1 MDYKDYYKILGVDK
15 SATKEVIKKAYRKL
29 AKEYHPD
36 KTKGDKA
43 LEEKFKAVSEAY
55 QVLSNDENRKKYDDL
70 GANWKQAQ
78 QQPGGDA
85 GFDYSQFYGQAGGQR
100 GQHQS
105 YQGDPEAFSD
115 FFNNIFGGSGG
126 AGGFSGQ
133 SRGSSRKMKGQDFT
147 ANMEITLEE
156 AYHGCSRILQLDNQ
170 KLRISTKPGTRDQ
183 QKIKLKGKGSPG
195 RNGGPNGDLYITIH
209 VQKHPDFKRKEND
222 LYSTLTLDIYT
233 AVLGGS
239 FKVPTLNGNVTMKIP
254 KGTQGG
260 KKLRLKGKGMPVY
273 GTADQFGDLYV
284 TTQIQIPTDLNPEEE
299 KLFVELKEKSHEH
312 TR

>member
-15 SATKEVIKKAYRKL
+15 SATKDEIKKAYRKL

-36 KTKGDKA
+36 KTKGDRT

-55 QVLSNDENRKKYDDL
+55 QVLSNDENRKKYDEL

-85 GFDYSQFYGQAGGQR
+85 GFDYSQFYGQSGGQR
-100 GQHQS
+100 GSHQS

-115 FFNNIFGGSGG
+115 FFNNIFGGGASGFG
-126 AGGFSGQ
+126 GQ
-133 SRGSSRKMKGQDFT
+133 SRRGSRKMKGQDF
-147 ANMEITLEE
+147 AADMEITLEE
-156 AYHGCSRILQLDNQ
+156 AYHGCSRILQLDQQ

-195 RNGGPNGDLYITIH
+195 INGGPNGDLYITIH
-209 VQKHPDFKRKEND
+209 VHKHPAFKRKEND
-222 LYSTLTLDIYT
+222 LYSTLILDVYT

-239 FKVPTLNGNVTMKIP
+239 VQVPTLNGNVTMKIP
-254 KGTQGG
+254 KGNQGG

-273 GTADQFGDLYV
+273 GQSEQFGDLYV
-284 TTQIQIPTDLNPEEE
+284 TTQIQIPTNLSTEEE
-299 KLFVELKEKSHEH
+299 KLFQELKEKSHE
-312 TR
+312 

>member
-15 SATKEVIKKAYRKL
+15 LATKEEIKKAYRKL

-115 FFNNIFGGSGG
+115 FFNNIFGGG
-126 AGGFSGQ
+126 AGGFSSQ
-133 SRGSSRKMKGQDFT
+133 SRGSNRKMKGQDFT
-147 ANMEITLEE
+147 ADMEITMEE

-209 VQKHPDFKRKEND
+209 VQRNPNFKRKEND
-222 LYSTLTLDIYT
+222 LYSKLTLDLYT

-239 FKVPTLNGNVTMKIP
+239 FQVPTLNGNVTMKIP

-273 GTADQFGDLYV
+273 GTSNQFGDLYV
-284 TTQIQIPTDLNPEEE
+284 TTQIQIPTDLSPEEE
-299 KLFVELKEKSHEH
+299 KLFVELKEKSHEYN
-312 TR
+312 R

>member
-1 MDYKDYYKILGVDK
+1 MEYKDYYKILGVDK
-15 SATKEVIKKAYRKL
+15 SATKDEIKKAYRKL

-36 KTKGDKA
+36 KTKGDKG

-55 QVLSNDENRKKYDDL
+55 QVLSNDENRKKYDQL

-100 GQHQS
+100 GRHQTF
-105 YQGDPEAFSD
+105 QGDPEAFSE
-115 FFNNIFGGSGG
+115 FFNNIFGGG
-126 AGGFSGQ
+126 AGGFGGQ
-133 SRGSSRKMKGQDFT
+133 SRGGARKMKGQDF
-147 ANMEITLEE
+147 AADMEITLEE

-170 KLRISTKPGTRDQ
+170 KLRISTKPGTRDG

-195 RNGGPNGDLYITIH
+195 INGGPNGDLYITIH
-209 VQKHPDFKRKEND
+209 VPKHPVFKRKEND
-222 LYSTLTLDIYT
+222 LYSTLTLDVYT

-239 FKVPTLNGNVTMKIP
+239 FQVPTLNGNVTMKIP

-273 GTADQFGDLYV
+273 GQTDQFGDLYV
-284 TTQIQIPTDLNPEEE
+284 TIQIKIPTNLSTEEE
-299 KLFVELKEKSHEH
+299 KLFKELKEKSHE
-312 TR
+312 